1 MHHCTDLAESF
12 LKMYSFAML
21 RSAGQKLY
29 EIFLWCS
36 LFRGVHYIRINR
48 YISKGALR
56 PPLPARS
63 LACSLQYGRVV
74 PLCAPHVDVARGDRL
89 GSVEGTHTEPPG
101 PIPVSKK
108 GGGGR

>member
-48 YISKGALR
+48 YRISGTGR
-56 PPLPARS
+56 TYSTS
-63 LACSLQYGRVV
+63 LSRDLSVSQS
-74 PLCAPHVDVARGDRL
+74 RL
-89 GSVEGTHTEPPG
+89 MSAWHGWQLAE
-101 PIPVSKK
+101 
-108 GGGGR
+108 